1 MDVGTWLLEKCT
13 GVEHVDVS
21 LRHDPC
27 CELAVGEQ
35 LVDLTSSEGNAPF
48 AKLRSMVHHLVALVV
63 GSTGIVGTSLVDIL
77 PLPDT
82 PGGPWKVY
90 ALSRRPLPPW
100 SSPPPSSSSVT
111 RIQADLTDA
120 AAATAALAPL
130 TDTTHVFYVAW
141 TWRATE
147 DDNCEAN
154 SAMLR
159 NVLSVVVP
167 NCPAL
172 VHVTLQTGTRHYFGR
187 IGSKTPVHDPPYT
200 EEMPRLDMPVFYY
213 DQEDVLFDAVVERRR
228 GGGDVSWSVHRPNII
243 FGFSPRCAIN
253 FVCSLCVYAAICSK
267 EGAPLRWPGSR
278 GGWEGFVTASDAD
291 LIAEQH
297 IWAGVEPMAKNEA
310 FNCSNGDVCTWKKLW
325 PILAGRFGLEW
336 TGYEG
341 EENRFKLS
349 EAMAG
354 KEALWAEIVEENE
367 LVATQA
373 SEVANWFVVDALADQ
388 FGLDCEILDSMNK
401 SKEHGFLG
409 FRNTFRSFNTC
420 INRLKAHMDP

>member
-1 MDVGTWLLEKCT
+1 MSMSWWWAGAI
-13 GVEHVDVS
+13 GAVS
-21 LRHDPC
+21 KRQDDHA
-27 CELAVGEQ
+27 AVSPSQHGFQ
-35 LVDLTSSEGNAPF
+35 S
-48 AKLRSMVHHLVALVV
+48 VAVVV

-100 SSPPPSSSSVT
+100 SLASSPSSVT
-111 RIQADLTDA
+111 HIHVDLTDS
-120 AAATAALAPL
+120 AAATEALTPL
-130 TDTTHVFYVAW
+130 TDITHVFYVAW

-147 DDNCEAN
+147 EENCEAN

-167 NCPAL
+167 NCPSL

-187 IGSKTPVHDPPYT
+187 YSENPVHDTPYT
-200 EEMPRLDMPVFYY
+200 EDMPRLDMPVFYY
-213 DQEDVLFDAVVERRR
+213 DQEDVLFDAVERR
-228 GGGDVSWSVHRPNII
+228 GKTVSWSVHRPNII

-253 FVCSLCVYAAICSK
+253 LVCSLCVYAAICRK
-267 EGAPLRWPGSR
+267 EGAPLRWPGSC
-278 GGWEGFVTASDAD
+278 GGWEGFITPSDAD
-291 LIAEQH
+291 LVAEHH

-336 TGYEG
+336 AGYEG
-341 EENRFKLS
+341 EENRFKLT

-354 KEALWAEIVEENE
+354 KEELWAEIVEENE
-367 LVATQA
+367 LVATHV
-373 SEVANWFVVDALADQ
+373 SEVANWWVIETSADQ
-388 FGLDCEILDSMNK
+388 YGLNSPILDSMNK

-409 FRNTFRSFNTC
+409 FRNTFKSFNAC
-420 INRLKAHMDP
+420 IDRLKAHRIVP